1 MADDLKDRGARD
13 RGRVNVH
20 EDYELRY
27 WTQKWGVTKEQLV
40 QAVQKAGV
48 SAEAVARE
56 LGNFTHERDQC
67 RRSHR

>member
-13 RGRVNVH
+13 RSRVNVH
-20 EDYELRY
+20 EDYEVRY

-56 LGNFTHERDQC
+56 LGKPQP
-67 RRSHR
+67 